1 MEKGRFIMNA
11 YLQRHFGRGLDK
23 ELSLLKNLDGH
34 VLGTREKEDILVQIG
49 NLSRKPSSIIRG
61 LDQSQTA
68 MIQVAKHAQEMATA
82 ETKIP
87 AEQSDTTPDGLPK
100 IVIGGE
106 KNLPYVFAKCC
117 HVREGKKIVAHIGR
131 HGIKIHDAACP
142 SLRRADTDRL
152 IPAHF
157 ENEPSEGISIEISI
171 KLQNGM
177 GVLRQLGD
185 TCYAMRLN
193 ITDLHTTNLGGGH
206 MECRLTVYAE
216 TEDYYLF
223 DRLSERLKLSISSIE
238 SIELIRMG

>member
-1 MEKGRFIMNA
+1 MNA

-34 VLGTREKEDILVQIG
+34 VLGTREKEDVLVQIG

-68 MIQVAKHAQEMATA
+68 MIQVARHAQETA
-82 ETKIP
+82 ETKP
-87 AEQSDTTPDGLPK
+87 VAAPGATPDSLPK

-106 KNLPYVFAKCC
+106 KNLPYVLAKCC

-157 ENEPSEGISIEISI
+157 ENEPSEGISVEISI
-171 KLQNGM
+171 TLLNGM

-193 ITDLHTTNLGGGH
+193 ITDLHTANLGGGR

-216 TEDYYLF
+216 TEDYYIF
-223 DRLSERLKLSISSIE
+223 DRLSERLKLSIPAIE
-238 SIELIRMG
+238 GIELIRMG